1 MPEGPAIFTSRLPLF
16 PEIHSRSPG
25 EPLQLFWRVE
35 SKVEMSGARGH
46 LITTRARSQEGPKSG
61 GRRDYPILR
70 RRTLRPPRYSPES
83 RGRVRGARL
92 PAAGLPRR
100 CSRLGQ
106 GRRGQWASEET
117 PGAGRC
123 REQEGKARMRFR
135 GCGRRAALQSR
146 GQPGSPPRDACVRL
160 RGRGL
165 RTHLEQR
172 RFTTWGKRDKK
183 RRRAEFF

>member
-1 MPEGPAIFTSRLPLF
+1 
-16 PEIHSRSPG
+16 
-25 EPLQLFWRVE
+25 
-35 SKVEMSGARGH
+35 MSGARGH
-46 LITTRARSQEGPKSG
+46 LITTRARLQEGPKSMEG
-61 GRRDYPILR
+61 GGTTPISR

-172 RFTTWGKRDKK
+172 RFSTTAWGKRDKK
-183 RRRAEFF
+183 RRREEFLNKWSFKGNPHR